1 MKTQDLQL
9 INHSYNYISLYI
21 IYILVLMKPMATI
34 KLEYPT
40 QRDQTMTKIYQGK
53 LNSSIIIPRI
63 DRQVFPGGFDDFE

>member
-63 DRQVFPGGFDDFE
+63 DRQVFPGG